1 MAQMTSAMAAK
12 YLKKLNEEHEA
23 LLRRE
28 KKTMAFTAA
37 IQENKEEVRP
47 EYDYGTTQEQLLELE
62 RRIRSI
68 KHEINLFNLNQ
79 LVPGFDMTVDQMLV
93 YIPQLTARK
102 NKLERMRSRL
112 PRERVRDSY
121 SRNSALVEYEY
132 SNYDIQQAEAD
143 YNKVA
148 DELARAQNA
157 LDQVNATV
165 SFEVVVE

>member
-1 MAQMTSAMAAK
+1 MAQITSAMAAK

-79 LVPGFDMTVDQMLV
+79 SVPGFDMTVDQMLV

-112 PRERVRDSY
+112 PRERVQDSY

>member
-1 MAQMTSAMAAK
+1 MARITSAMAAK
-12 YLKKLNEEHEA
+12 QLKKLNEEHEA

-28 KKTMAFTAA
+28 KKTMTFTAA
-37 IQENKEEVRP
+37 IQENKEEVRQ

-62 RRIRSI
+62 RKIRAI

-79 LVPGFDMTVDQMLV
+79 SVPGFDMTVDQMLV

-112 PRERVRDSY
+112 PRERVQDSY

-143 YNKVA
+143 YNKVV

>member
-1 MAQMTSAMAAK
+1 MAQLTSAMAAK

-23 LLRRE
+23 LMRRE
-28 KKTMAFTAA
+28 KKTMTFTAV
-37 IQENKEEVRP
+37 IQENREEVRP
-47 EYDYGTTQEQLLELE
+47 EYDYSAFQVQLLELE
-62 RRIRSI
+62 RKIRTI

-79 LVPGFDMTVDQMLV
+79 SVPGFDMTVDQMLV

-112 PRERVRDSY
+112 PRERVQDSY
-121 SRNSALVEYEY
+121 SRNSSLVEYEY
-132 SNYDIQQAEAD
+132 SNYDIQQTEAD

-165 SFEVVVE
+165 TFEVVTE

>member
-1 MAQMTSAMAAK
+1 
-12 YLKKLNEEHEA
+12 
-23 LLRRE
+23 
-28 KKTMAFTAA
+28 MAFTAA

-112 PRERVRDSY
+112 PRERVQDSY
-121 SRNSALVEYEY
+121 SRNSTLVEYEY